1 VTPPG
6 IVPGTLTTTLPPG
19 SNSAQIVCNL
29 HAGCVLQKCRK
40 TLRICSTYCL
50 STATL
55 VTRTLLNFTFIR
67 TLPVFVILF
76 CSLFRSARLLSPTVF
91 SSQLHC
97 YHLSR
102 REPVHLT
109 RSIAIRIP
117 RLSIVFTF
125 CYATSVSIF
134 HHPFILTYFVHPIER
149 DLIILIFGY

>member
-1 VTPPG
+1 MPG
-6 IVPGTLTTTLPPG
+6 VYYKNAEKHSEYVVLIVF
-19 SNSAQIVCNL
+19 
-29 HAGCVLQKCRK
+29 
-40 TLRICSTYCL
+40 LRQHWLRERSSI
-50 STATL
+50 
-55 VTRTLLNFTFIR
+55 LLFFIR